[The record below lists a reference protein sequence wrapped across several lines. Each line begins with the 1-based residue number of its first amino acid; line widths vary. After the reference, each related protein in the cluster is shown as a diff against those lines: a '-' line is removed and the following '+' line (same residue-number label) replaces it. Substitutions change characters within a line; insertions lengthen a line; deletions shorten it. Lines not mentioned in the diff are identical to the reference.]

1 MEADEPSKGMSD
13 QVTGGC
19 LCGDVRY
26 RAPTEPQF
34 QSQCY
39 CRECQYISGGH
50 PNVIIGLSATG
61 LHYTRGQP
69 TAFERP
75 GMNLPA
81 SREFCGRCGTHIL
94 SRVPS
99 FPDFVMVKVGTLDDP
114 SIYQGPR
121 ANAQLADAQGFHH
134 IDPEVPGY
142 QRWPEPSG

>member
-1 MEADEPSKGMSD
+1 MTDSI
-13 QVTGGC
+13 TGGC

-26 RAPTEPQF
+26 AAPAQPQF

-61 LHYTRGQP
+61 LHYTKGQP
-69 TAFERP
+69 STFERP

-81 SREFCGRCGTHIL
+81 AREFCGRCGTHIL

-99 FPDFVMVKVGTLDDP
+99 LPDFVMVKVGTLDDP
-114 SIYQGPR
+114 SLYTGSRI
-121 ANAQLADAQGFHH
+121 NTQLADAQPFHH
-134 IDPEVPGY
+134 VDPTVRGY
-142 QRWPEPSG
+142 HRWREAEKS